1 MTNTDSLE
9 KINNNTEILEN
20 HFLNLHSGA
29 IHIEHSLTLTQRL
42 AWFYMLYKAKNNL
55 EKEDTHKISLTE
67 LKKSIGYTSRNNQI
81 LKKELKQLRRTEVE
95 WNIFGKDKVEIWGVS
110 SLFSDVEIID
120 GVCEYSYS
128 PKLRKRFFNPSM
140 YAKLNLI
147 VSKKFKSKNTLA
159 IYTLAIDY
167 LQIKNNFGEKNIST
181 NEMRKYLG
189 LSTDRYIRETDLYK
203 HVLKKAELEINNSS
217 DINILIEPI
226 RTERLKITG
235 FKLKMSIK
243 ENFLEYYKPQKKLID
258 KPNQLNIFE
267 NTTSINQYKSIITV
281 SNERLQ
287 EFYADNGIS
296 LTPKTIQEKLKELK
310 DKLKSSFE
318 DYLVFLMEYT
328 KKENKKT
335 KLKSISGF
343 YIGLIKDDLQV
354 SNYMVLSK
362 KEIENKEKKLES
374 TEKLL
379 NERLVKLYTTYAF
392 DDFTFYLMA
401 NVESLEERITEILNR
416 GLRNSNQFFYDM
428 LIKHFG
434 EIDIRALT
442 ESSVAI
448 KSSVVGFLK
457 NYKEELEYPE
467 TSFEYW
473 RERIFKEENIRK
485 LREEIEKNT
494 PL

>member
-1 MTNTDSLE
+1 MRIKEQKQNLNE
-9 KINNNTEILEN
+9 V
-20 HFLNLHSGA
+20 LNLHSGA
-29 IHIEHSLTLTQRL
+29 IHIENKLSLKARL
-42 AWFYMLYKAKNNL
+42 CWFKMLYNSIPELNN
-55 EKEDTHKISLTE
+55 KEIFTISIGE
-67 LKKSIGYTSRNNQI
+67 LKKAINYRGTDNNNF
-81 LKKELKQLRRTEVE
+81 KKLLEELKNTSIE
-95 WNIFGKDKVEIWGVS
+95 WNIFEKNEPSWGWDHLLSGCRVRLNS
-110 SLFSDVEIID
+110 NII
-120 GVCEYSYS
+120 EYSFS
-128 PKLRKRFFNPSM
+128 PFLREKLSNPEV
-140 YAKLNLI
+140 YAKINLF
-147 VSKKFKSKNTLA
+147 VSKNFKSKHSLSFYCLA
-159 IYTLAIDY
+159 LDY
-167 LQIKNNFGEKNIST
+167 LFIKNNYGEKNISLG
-181 NEMRKYLG
+181 EIRKYLG
-189 LSTDRYIRETDLYK
+189 LKEIEYSKPGDLYI
-203 HVLKKAELEINNSS
+203 HVIKKAMNEINKNS
-217 DINILIEPI
+217 DINLIIEPL

-267 NTTSINQYKSIITV
+267 NTTSINQDKSIITV

-287 EFYADNGIS
+287 EFFADNGIS

-362 KEIENKEKKLES
+362 KDIQKKEES
-374 TEKLL
+374 K
-379 NERLVKLYTTYAF
+379 ERL
-392 DDFTFYLMA
+392 
-401 NVESLEERITEILNR
+401 NRILEERLRNRYKSYSFEDFTNYLLMNQDNLEEKITELLNDN
-416 GLRNSNQFFYDM
+416 LRDKNQFVYDI
-428 LIKHFG
+428 LTNQFG
-434 EIDIRALT
+434 ELDIRALT
-442 ESSVAI
+442 KSSVAI

-457 NYKEELEYPE
+457 NYKDELEYPE

-473 RERIFKEENIRK
+473 RDKILEEEDVRK

-494 PL
+494 PM